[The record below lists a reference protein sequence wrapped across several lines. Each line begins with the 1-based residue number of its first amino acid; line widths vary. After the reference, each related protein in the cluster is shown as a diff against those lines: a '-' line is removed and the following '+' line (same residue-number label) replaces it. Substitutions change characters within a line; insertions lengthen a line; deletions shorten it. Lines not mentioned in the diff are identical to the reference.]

1 MFNREDAALNG
12 LKTLESDTRTPQSP
26 PGGWLH
32 YRAVLK
38 MKQALLQ

>member
-1 MFNREDAALNG
+1 MFSREDAALNG
-12 LKTLESDTRTPQSP
+12 LKTLKSDIRTPQSP

-32 YRAVLK
+32 YSAVPK